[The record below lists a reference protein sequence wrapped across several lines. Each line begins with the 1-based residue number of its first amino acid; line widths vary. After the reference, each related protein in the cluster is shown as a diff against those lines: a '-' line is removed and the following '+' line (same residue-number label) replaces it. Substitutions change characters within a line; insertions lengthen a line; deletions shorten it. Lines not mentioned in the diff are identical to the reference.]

1 MDCEPLNPLVPLQ
14 PPDAAQD
21 VALVLAQLSAAEP
34 PEFTLLGV
42 ALSVTI
48 GAAVATETVTD
59 CVAVPPAP
67 LQVNSYSVVLVRVPV
82 DTVPLVGMLPC
93 QPPAAMQLFASGE
106 LQVRVELPP
115 LLTVVGVA
123 VSVTDVGVGGRT
135 AISTDCV
142 AVPPGP
148 VQVSV

>member
-21 VALVLAQLSAAEP
+21 VALVLDQVSVAEP

-42 ALSVTI
+42 ALSLTV
-48 GAAVATETVTD
+48 GAAGATVTVTD
-59 CVAVPPAP
+59 CVADPPDP

-93 QPPAAMQLFASGE
+93 HPPAALQLFASDE
-106 LQVRVELPP
+106 VQVSVELPP
-115 LLTVVGVA
+115 LITVVGVA
-123 VSVTDVGVGGRT
+123 VSVTEVGVGGRT
-135 AISTDCV
+135 AMSTD
-142 AVPPGP
+142 
-148 VQVSV
+148 

>member
-21 VALVLAQLSAAEP
+21 VALVLDQVSVAEP

-42 ALSVTI
+42 ALSVTV
-48 GAAVATETVTD
+48 GAAPATVTVTD
-59 CVAVPPAP
+59 CVADPPDP

-93 QPPAAMQLFASGE
+93 HPPAALQLFASDE
-106 LQVRVELPP
+106 VQVSVELPP
-115 LLTVVGVA
+115 LITVVGVA

-135 AISTDCV
+135 AMSTD
-142 AVPPGP
+142 
-148 VQVSV
+148 